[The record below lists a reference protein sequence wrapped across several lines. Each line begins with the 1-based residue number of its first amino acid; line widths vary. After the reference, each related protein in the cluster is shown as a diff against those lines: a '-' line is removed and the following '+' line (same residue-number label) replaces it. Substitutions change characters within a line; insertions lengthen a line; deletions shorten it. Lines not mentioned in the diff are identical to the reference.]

1 MSGPLE
7 VDDGRI
13 DAALRRALGGGPTAA
28 AGLRTRGGRSGRLA
42 GGVLA
47 LLVGTP
53 LLLLPVR
60 AAADRWQAP
69 ALLPQEFGT
78 RALDVLLAPGTRA
91 LEATTNALVVAV
103 ASVAVA
109 LLLGWPAAR
118 WLADAPPRRRVV
130 VLVLLALP
138 LLVPPYAVG
147 TGLVEWFLRLGLADT
162 RTGLVLAHL
171 VAVLPYVVVLLA
183 PAFGPRVRRLEEAA
197 ATLGA
202 GPGRVLLRVTLPAV
216 APTLAVALLL
226 GFLVSWSQYGTSLA
240 VGAGIPMLP
249 VVLEP
254 FVGRDPQVA
263 ALLGLVF
270 LVPPLLALAATVR
283 ATTRRAG
290 R

>member
-1 MSGPLE
+1 MSRRAG
-7 VDDGRI
+7 VDDARL

-28 AGLRTRGGRSGRLA
+28 AGARTRGGRSGRVLA
-42 GGVLA
+42 GVLA
-47 LLVGTP
+47 VLVGVP
-53 LLLLPVR
+53 LLLLPLR
-60 AAADRWQAP
+60 AVADRWQAP
-69 ALLPQEFGT
+69 ALLPQEYGT
-78 RALDVLLAPGTRA
+78 RALDVLLSPGTRV
-91 LEATTNALVVAV
+91 LEATGNALLVA
-103 ASVAVA
+103 AATVAVA

-171 VAVLPYVVVLLA
+171 VAVLPYVVVVLA

-202 GPGRVLLRVTLPAV
+202 SPWRVLLRVTLPAV

-270 LVPPLLALAATVR
+270 LLPPLVALVVTVR
-283 ATTRRAG
+283 RTAGRAG
-290 R
+290 A

>member
-1 MSGPLE
+1 MSAPLS
-7 VDDGRI
+7 VDDERL
-13 DAALRRALGGGPTAA
+13 DRALRRALGGGPTAA
-28 AGLRTRGGRSGRLA
+28 AGARVRGGRTGRVA
-42 GGVLA
+42 AGVLA
-47 LLVGTP
+47 VLVGAP
-53 LLLLPVR
+53 LLLLPLR
-60 AAADRWQAP
+60 AVADRWQAP
-69 ALLPQEFGT
+69 ALLPQEYGT
-78 RALDVLLAPGTRA
+78 RALDVLLAPGTRV
-91 LEATTNALVVAV
+91 LEATGNALLVAAATV
-103 ASVAVA
+103 TVA

-118 WLADAPPRRRVV
+118 WLADAAPRRRVA

-171 VAVLPYVVVLLA
+171 VAVLPYVVVVLA

-197 ATLGA
+197 ATLGGSPA
-202 GPGRVLLRVTLPAV
+202 QVLLRVTLPAV

-249 VVLEP
+249 VVLQP

-263 ALLGLVF
+263 ALLALVF
-270 LVPPLLALAATVR
+270 LVPPLLALVVTVR
-283 ATTRRAG
+283 RTAGRAG
-290 R
+290 A